1 MKEGF
6 FVNCHRKVY
15 FASYLTFFILKKV
28 NLVTKQEMV
37 VKKNSGIREAGKKI
51 YVGKKKIKGGGKKAI
66 MVINIR
72 KGDKKAIL
80 VKDIKEVGKKN
91 LVTVN

>member
-1 MKEGF
+1 
-6 FVNCHRKVY
+6 
-15 FASYLTFFILKKV
+15 
-28 NLVTKQEMV
+28 MV

-80 VKDIKEVGKKN
+80 VKDIKEGGKKIWSQLTEGQQKN
-91 LVTVN
+91 QFWSKS